1 MALSS
6 IHKSRSFFFLSSDDN
21 RDQLSDGFLFF
32 LAFASSKIQK
42 CIFFMGLY
50 AHFVRLHEKWIT
62 VSRLVDFVFELSFI
76 SFFVVIVNV
85 LGVVLV

>member
-1 MALSS
+1 
-6 IHKSRSFFFLSSDDN
+6 
-21 RDQLSDGFLFF
+21 
-32 LAFASSKIQK
+32 
-42 CIFFMGLY
+42 MGLY